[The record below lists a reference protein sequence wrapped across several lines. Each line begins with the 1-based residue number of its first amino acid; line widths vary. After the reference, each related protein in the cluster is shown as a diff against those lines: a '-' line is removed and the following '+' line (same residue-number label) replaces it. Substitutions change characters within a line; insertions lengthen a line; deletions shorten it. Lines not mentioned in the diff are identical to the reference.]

1 MTDVTHSE
9 NVSPEERR
17 INSHQREPKKKIKVS
32 QNDVDVNMSIGDSAA
47 LRSSQTTEK
56 IIGGVYSGVNP
67 ATSRWG

>member
-1 MTDVTHSE
+1 M
-9 NVSPEERR
+9 
-17 INSHQREPKKKIKVS
+17 KVS

-47 LRSSQTTEK
+47 LRSSQTAEK